1 MRRPQKFEKISC
13 IVLTLLCNFKTRWE
27 IFFKFCGLLTISEL
41 LKRIGLIKALNR
53 RICQFIFS
61 SIMIGNGIG
70 RDQCMPR
77 PPISL
82 RRTCMAMNLEI
93 CVPLYEGRNN
103 RFLFLERVNQK
114 SFLKLMIQKKRRR
127 K

>member
-1 MRRPQKFEKISC
+1 
-13 IVLTLLCNFKTRWE
+13 
-27 IFFKFCGLLTISEL
+27 
-41 LKRIGLIKALNR
+41 
-53 RICQFIFS
+53 
-61 SIMIGNGIG
+61 MIGNGIG
-70 RDQCMPR
+70 SDQCMPR

-114 SFLKLMIQKKRRR
+114 VLSKTNDPEKRRR
-127 K
+127 IMKNDFQTCCFNNYLELGQNK

>member
-1 MRRPQKFEKISC
+1 MGD
-13 IVLTLLCNFKTRWE
+13 
-27 IFFKFCGLLTISEL
+27 FFKFCGLLTISEL

-114 SFLKLMIQKKRRR
+114 VLSKTNDPEKNGVESNFIFSKFC
-127 K
+127 